1 MKSPVIILIVMLT
14 VPNLTLPKDVSR
26 GSSPSPLLH
35 AIKPRNPQDLRE
47 LFRYTGESLH
57 FVSAHRGGP
66 Q

>member
-1 MKSPVIILIVMLT
+1 MLT